1 MGEEIKK
8 LAKMKEYEYP
18 ALPNINLAKL
28 SFRQKIK
35 EMEIQKINK
44 TQITSIDNSPLAE
57 KERRNSLNRQSPI
70 K

>member
-28 SFRQKIK
+28 SFR
-35 EMEIQKINK
+35 
-44 TQITSIDNSPLAE
+44 
-57 KERRNSLNRQSPI
+57 
-70 K
+70 